1 MPSAPTSATAYRSHM
16 QNGSV
21 ALSAP
26 YYEFSTSVSASPSG
40 PPSGST
46 TDHLGNH
53 IFIDIGTRSTA
64 SPTQAAYTHPSSV
77 VLSIHLAHLPPPSP
91 NPFLARA
98 RLHLLSRTHTDRS
111 PQWKDK
117 EPAKP
122 AALAEADPKP
132 SAESAPPPVPAAPPP
147 AVGAPKPA
155 PRGYDA
161 RVAANA
167 SASGDE
173 EDSASAAG
181 RFAPTT
187 RGPAAN
193 SAPAP
198 IVSQAPLVFGL
209 DYAANDATLSI
220 PGSKFPSCII
230 PFGASNHASTILGAS
245 AIRPLPGTQGKLT
258 SPGPRT
264 AL

>member
-64 SPTQAAYTHPSSV
+64 SPS
-77 VLSIHLAHLPPPSP
+77 
-91 NPFLARA
+91 
-98 RLHLLSRTHTDRS
+98 
-111 PQWKDK
+111 
-117 EPAKP
+117 
-122 AALAEADPKP
+122 
-132 SAESAPPPVPAAPPP
+132 
-147 AVGAPKPA
+147 APKPA